1 MAHLSP
7 IGLSDR
13 RHLLQRHYLFRDLTD
28 AELDELLS
36 HARVARARAGET
48 IYLRGSPG
56 SGMMA
61 ILAGEVKI
69 SVTGADGRQVL
80 LTRMTEGEIF
90 GEIALLDGGDRTA
103 DCVAAL
109 DTELLTLDRRD
120 FLPYLER
127 HPRIGIKLLVALCA
141 KLRRT
146 TEQVEDLALLDLAP
160 RLAKRL
166 LILAGIGA
174 EATREAVAIADA
186 PTQGELAAMMGTSRE
201 SINRQL
207 SAWQRAGL
215 LKLGQGTIVIADADA
230 LKRVV
235 DRD

>member
-1 MAHLSP
+1 MLP
-7 IGLSDR
+7 VIGLSQR
-13 RHLLQRHYLFRDLTD
+13 RHLLHQHYLFRDLTD
-28 AELDELLS
+28 AELDELLG
-36 HARVARARAGET
+36 HARVLRARAGET
-48 IYLRGSPG
+48 IFLRGSPG

-61 ILAGEVKI
+61 ILSGEVKI
-69 SVTGADGRQVL
+69 SVTGADGRQVM
-80 LTRMTEGEIF
+80 LTQMTEGEIF
-90 GEIALLDGGDRTA
+90 GEIALIDGGERTA
-103 DCVAAL
+103 DAVAAV

-127 HPRIGIKLLVALCA
+127 HPGIGIKLLVALCA

-166 LILAGIGA
+166 LSLGGIDA
-174 EATREAVAIADA
+174 QAPPRAVTVANA

-207 SAWQRAGL
+207 STWQRNGL
-215 LKLGQGTIVIADADA
+215 LKLGPGAIVIEDAAA
-230 LKRVV
+230 LQRLI
-235 DRD
+235 DRG